1 MRKPRQDGAT
11 RPGRWRGRTCCNADA
26 DPDRSL
32 GPSSPTV
39 EKPYPFTGDFSLVP
53 DTSTTVYC
61 KGGWPYHNSD
71 IGSEGRRTAPSTTAG
86 REVEREPER
95 PAAQRAQRA
104 SSPDRAAGANGGAHR
119 LDRPEAALC
128 GPTRKTDRQSD
139 RRERHDRRCGLHLTF
154 VRTTQERACSAIS
167 GSTAIEAAEVRG
179 ARASWQLGA
188 PSHPTDAAR
197 CSR

>member
-1 MRKPRQDGAT
+1 MKTPPTRGEVTRASHRPNPAEQLTHAPGSLPPSLPRVEK
-11 RPGRWRGRTCCNADA
+11 
-26 DPDRSL
+26 
-32 GPSSPTV
+32 SSP
-39 EKPYPFTGDFSLVP
+39 FSGDFSPVP
-53 DTSTTVYC
+53 DRFTVNTN
-61 KGGWPYHNSD
+61 KGGSPYHNSD
-71 IGSEGRRTAPSTTAG
+71 TPDRGPASALDAAGG

-119 LDRPEAALC
+119 LDRPEAGAC
-128 GPTRKTDRQSD
+128 PPTRKTDRQSD
-139 RRERHDRRCGLHLTF
+139 RRERHERRCGLHLTF
-154 VRTTQERACSAIS
+154 VRTTQERACSAIT
-167 GSTAIEAAEVRG
+167 GNTRENAAEVRG

>member
-11 RPGRWRGRTCCNADA
+11 RPGRWRGRTQPDADG

-39 EKPYPFTGDFSLVP
+39 EKPYPFCGDFSPLP
-53 DTSTTVYC
+53 DRFPSVYC
-61 KGGWPYHNSD
+61 KGGCPYHNSD
-71 IGSEGRRTAPSTTAG
+71 IESRGCFPRPSATAG

-119 LDRPEAALC
+119 LDRPEAGAC
-128 GPTRKTDRQSD
+128 PPTRKTDRQSD
-139 RRERHDRRCGLHLTF
+139 RRERHERRCGLHLTF

-167 GSTAIEAAEVRG
+167 GVPRTEAAEVRG